1 MVLSAFLGGAAW
13 PDPRAAVTSR
23 GGCSGAGRMPRASG
37 GSLRGHSPGR
47 GSLHWLMP
55 APEPPPSSSCTAV
68 IWTGDPDGH
77 TATWGPQAPQN
88 GLDGESSGPLAAW
101 ERAYEHSGLQRAP
114 VQFSS
119 VTQSCLTLCDSMDCS
134 MPGFPVHHQLLEF
147 TQTHVH

>member
-1 MVLSAFLGGAAW
+1 MNTPNSSPIHGMGTSEQPDKSELSQHLTVTLGRWVWYSQHSSGAAW
-13 PDPRAAVTSR
+13 PDLRAAVTSR
-23 GGCSGAGRMPRASG
+23 GGCSGAGRMPRALG

-77 TATWGPQAPQN
+77 TATWGPQAPRN

-101 ERAYEHSGLQRAP
+101 ERA
-114 VQFSS
+114 
-119 VTQSCLTLCDSMDCS
+119 
-134 MPGFPVHHQLLEF
+134 
-147 TQTHVH
+147 